1 MNILLVHKGLELADA
16 AAVRALA
23 ARAEEQDGTA
33 PLSGQ
38 TLLWLSAQAPAVH
51 ALAHDGD
58 GGLLGYA
65 QVDVGGAEPS
75 AELVVDP
82 ERRRRGVGSSLLDA
96 VARAAQEATGDA
108 AGRHAAPADPAAAGA
123 YAVWAH
129 GNLPEAR
136 AFASARGLEQQRELW
151 VMSRDVARAVG
162 KVVPGG
168 GAPVDPA
175 TEAEVDYP
183 DLPAGMRLRGF
194 VTGQDE
200 SAWLDV
206 NARAFVGHPEQGRL
220 TLADLQAR
228 IAEPWFRAEDL
239 LLLEDAASGAVA
251 GFVWVK
257 VVDESAGELYVVGVD
272 PASQGQGLGHV
283 LTAVGLAHI
292 AARGLPRAFL
302 YVDADNIAAVTTYLR
317 AGFETTARSVRF
329 RTTES

>member
-1 MNILLVHKGLELADA
+1 MNILLVHKGLEPADA

-38 TLLWLSAQAPAVH
+38 TLLWLTAQAPVVH

-75 AELVVDP
+75 SELVVDP
-82 ERRRRGVGSSLLDA
+82 ELRRRGVGSSLLDA
-96 VARAAQEATGDA
+96 VGRVAQDALAGA
-108 AGRHAAPADPAAAGA
+108 AGRHAAPAATGT

-129 GNLPEAR
+129 GSLPEAR
-136 AFASARGLEQQRELW
+136 AFAAARGLEPQRELW
-151 VMSRDVARAVG
+151 VMSRDVAPAVG

-183 DLPAGMRLRGF
+183 DLPAGMRLRAF
-194 VTGQDE
+194 EPGQDE
-200 SAWLDV
+200 LAWLDV

-228 IAEPWFRAEDL
+228 IDEPWFRAEDL
-239 LLLEDAASGAVA
+239 LLLEDAGSGALA

-272 PASQGQGLGHV
+272 PDSQGRGLGHL
-283 LTAVGLAHI
+283 LTAIGLAHI
-292 AARGLPRAFL
+292 VARRLPRAFL

-317 AGFETTARSVRF
+317 AGFETTARSVRL
-329 RTTES
+329 RAERS